1 MAGGQRCKK
10 EEMRSEYQYCQY
22 RTFCQQEYTVC
33 QPRSHWFTDCVLLYQ
48 CICKSLHPSWRSSRL
63 SQPIEPERKAE
74 GDAFNQQVENTQL
87 SKSLSNCESIGFW
100 WYERACSNILFGCF
114 VLPYHNV
121 TPERGQRS
129 HFSLSHRAET
139 IAQSSFLETVH
150 GLNVICLCDI
160 EEIHH
165 MEYLI
170 GSISCWAHLANIPFL
185 IRLQMLSC

>member
-1 MAGGQRCKK
+1 MGRDARRKKWEVSISIVSIVLFVSRNIPSANRALTGLQIVSFCISVSVNPSIHPGDPAG
-10 EEMRSEYQYCQY
+10 
-22 RTFCQQEYTVC
+22 
-33 QPRSHWFTDCVLLYQ
+33 WA
-48 CICKSLHPSWRSSRL
+48 SLL
-63 SQPIEPERKAE
+63 SQRKAE